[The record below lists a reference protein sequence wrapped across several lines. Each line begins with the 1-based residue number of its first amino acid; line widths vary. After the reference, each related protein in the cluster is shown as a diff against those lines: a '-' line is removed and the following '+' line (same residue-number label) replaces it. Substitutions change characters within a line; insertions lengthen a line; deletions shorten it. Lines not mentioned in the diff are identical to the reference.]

1 MGVKSGEK
9 EIQLHDLL
17 QFKVVLK
24 LVKQQHSEKNK

>member
-1 MGVKSGEK
+1 MSVKSSEK
-9 EIQLHDLL
+9 EIQLRDLL